1 MKNTIGIVNN
11 IKKKITL
18 QKGIDEFSLAKKSID
33 KLIKIQKTIKMEIVN
48 IIKANFFTI
57 LI

>member
-11 IKKKITL
+11 IKTKITL

-33 KLIKIQKTIKMEIVN
+33 KLIKI
-48 IIKANFFTI
+48 
-57 LI
+57 